1 MPADA
6 RHVELQAPRRLR
18 VVLAAVGVSLLVAA
32 TAAAGG
38 APGLEQVHLTAA
50 DQAAARAAVVTRSDL
65 GPGWTGGAKKPAAPS
80 NPDCGGYSPKQSD
93 LVITGDAE
101 TDYKQPGL
109 EIDSE
114 AQVLRTARMV
124 ALDWQRSVVPPQV
137 VPCLKRLASRGAP
150 SSEQI
155 VSVGRVSFP
164 HVARYSAAFRIAIDV
179 NASGSTVRLHLDIV
193 LVGSGR
199 TELDLAFTYPAAA
212 AAAMRPAEVRIA
224 RLLASRAHA

>member
-1 MPADA
+1 MEA
-6 RHVELQAPRRLR
+6 QAPRWLRL
-18 VVLAAVGVSLLVAA
+18 VLVAVAVSLLAAA
-32 TAAAGG
+32 TASAGG

-50 DQAAARAAVVTRSDL
+50 DQAAARAAVVKRSDL

-80 NPDCGGYSPKQSD
+80 SPECGAFAPKQSD

-137 VPCLKRLASRGAP
+137 VPCLKRLAARGAP
-150 SSEQI
+150 NSEKI
-155 VSVGRVSFP
+155 VSVGRTSFP
-164 HVARYSAAFRIAIDV
+164 HVARYSAAFRVTIDV
-179 NASGSTVRLHLDIV
+179 TVSGSTVRLFLDIV

-212 AAAMRPAEVRIA
+212 ASALRPAEVRIA